1 MQASHLLHGR
11 LWWYNKRAMYD
22 GATNRYSFEMNGRH
36 VTLVSL
42 TPEKN
47 IWGASE
53 IEEGK
58 DSWKKELV

>member
-22 GATNRYSFEMNGRH
+22 GATNRYFFEMNGRH

-47 IWGASE
+47 I
-53 IEEGK
+53 
-58 DSWKKELV
+58 